1 MSSARARTEQ
11 FAEPKS
17 VRTRARI
24 LAAAQRAFS
33 NWGYA
38 QTSVRKI
45 ASMVGLSSTILHR
58 YFGNKA
64 DLFEAALIEAMGEP
78 TFPESRDQL
87 GATLAQHLSQPDLDI
102 SPHTMTLLATG
113 DEEAQEIAARVLHEH
128 EVVPLANW
136 LGAPD
141 AEIRAQ
147 QIFSLCAGFVY
158 HTRQLTSRSQGAEVD
173 PKMIDWFAR
182 SVQAVVDNGGPEGT
196 DRGEP
201 PGRLIQTLRRLNP
214 ANEGR
219 NGGPKRPA

>member
-1 MSSARARTEQ
+1 MSSARVRAEQ
-11 FAEPKS
+11 AAEPKS
-17 VRTRARI
+17 VRTRAKI

-78 TFPESRDQL
+78 MFPDSRDQL
-87 GATLAQHLSQPDLDI
+87 GPSLAKHLSQPDLDI

-128 EVVPLANW
+128 EVVPLARW
-136 LGAPD
+136 LGPPD
-141 AEIRAQ
+141 AEMRAQ

-158 HTRQLTSRSQGAEVD
+158 HTRQLTSRAQGAEVD
-173 PKMIDWFAR
+173 PKMVDWFAR
-182 SVQAVVDNGGPEGT
+182 SVQAVVDEVDAGS
-196 DRGEP
+196 
-201 PGRLIQTLRRLNP
+201 PGREEARGGLIPALRRLKP
-214 ANEGR
+214 AA
-219 NGGPKRPA
+219 GGPPGGTK